1 MFAKARELRALA
13 GLVDGFFPPDL
24 ARQVQLANLREGQL
38 VLLAANPAAAA
49 KIKLMSPS
57 LIRFL
62 AKQRWQVNS
71 VSTRVQ
77 PSMSR
82 AVGEAPRTVKSV
94 QFSTASLEA
103 LQALYHGMAPS
114 PARQALGTLLERHRA
129 APAKGPEAAPRKA
142 GPASPP
148 RRRARP

>member
-13 GLVDGFFPPDL
+13 GLIDGFLPPDI
-24 ARQVQLANLREGQL
+24 ARQVRLANLREGQL
-38 VLLAANPAAAA
+38 VLLAANPAVAA
-49 KIKLMSPS
+49 KIKLISPS

-82 AVGEAPRTVKSV
+82 AVGESARTVKSV
-94 QFSTASLEA
+94 HFSTASLAA
-103 LQALYHGMAPS
+103 LRSLHSAMAPS
-114 PARQALGTLLERHRA
+114 PARQALGTLLEHHGA
-129 APAKGPEAAPRKA
+129 VPAKGPEAAPRKA
-142 GPASPP
+142 GSASPP
-148 RRRARP
+148 RGRARP